1 MIKNYTKQLKQF
13 FRLEHIHLFIWT
25 MIIFPVVSLVYLYL
39 QEIIEGTVPS
49 NFSAIG
55 AAFGYLGLKWSAMV
69 MSIPFL
75 IPVFL
80 LFCSVDHL
88 LRMLSINVY
97 WRYLMLWVTYVLIR
111 LLYTELLGSNRLWH
125 YDRFWGAY
133 MGLIQLFSFTMV
145 MLFVLSR
152 VMKGK
157 YDLDKKRRSDDQALT
172 T

>member
-25 MIIFPVVSLVYLYL
+25 MIIVPVVSLAYFYIK
-39 QEIIEGTVPS
+39 EIIDGTVS
-49 NFSAIG
+49 NNSFAIG
-55 AAFGYLGLKWSAMV
+55 TAFSYLGLQWSATV

-80 LFCSVDHL
+80 LFCIVDHL
-88 LRMLSINVY
+88 LRSLSINVY